1 MNTVMLMGRLTRD
14 PESRATQS
22 GTAVVRFSLAVNR
35 PKRKDKNQDADFI
48 NCVAFGR
55 TAEVIQQYVFKGNRL
70 LVEGEIRTGSYV
82 DKTGHKRY
90 TTEVMVNRIEFIE
103 PREGNGTHT
112 APYQNGGFDAMGYEA
127 PADEEIPF

>member
-70 LVEGEIRTGSYV
+70 LLEGEWNDKFLDELEGFPLAQHDDQV
-82 DKTGHKRY
+82 D
-90 TTEVMVNRIEFIE
+90 
-103 PREGNGTHT
+103 
-112 APYQNGGFDAMGYEA
+112 AADDAFNA
-127 PADEEIPF
+127 VAKANDWKALIS

>member
-22 GTAVVRFSLAVNR
+22 GTAVVRFSPAVNR

-55 TAEVIQQYVFKGNRL
+55 TAEVI
-70 LVEGEIRTGSYV
+70 
-82 DKTGHKRY
+82 
-90 TTEVMVNRIEFIE
+90 
-103 PREGNGTHT
+103 
-112 APYQNGGFDAMGYEA
+112 
-127 PADEEIPF
+127 

>member
-22 GTAVVRFSLAVNR
+22 GVSVVRFSLAVNR
-35 PKRKDKNQDADFI
+35 PKRADFI

-82 DKTGHKRY
+82 DKAGQKRY
-90 TTEVMVNRIEFIE
+90 TTEVMVNHIEFIE
-103 PREGNGTHT
+103 PREGNGIHT
-112 APYQNGGFDAMGYEA
+112 APSQNGGFDAMGYEA

>member
-22 GTAVVRFSLAVNR
+22 GAAVVRFSLAVNR
-35 PKRKDKNQDADFI
+35 PKRKDKKQDADFI

-70 LVEGEIRTGSYV
+70 LVEGEIRTGSSV
-82 DKTGHKRY
+82 DKAGQKRY
-90 TTEVMVNRIEFIE
+90 TTEVLVNHIEFIE
-103 PREGNGTHT
+103 SREGNGTHSSSS
-112 APYQNGGFDAMGYEA
+112 PNGGFDTMGYEA
-127 PADEEIPF
+127 PGDEEIPF